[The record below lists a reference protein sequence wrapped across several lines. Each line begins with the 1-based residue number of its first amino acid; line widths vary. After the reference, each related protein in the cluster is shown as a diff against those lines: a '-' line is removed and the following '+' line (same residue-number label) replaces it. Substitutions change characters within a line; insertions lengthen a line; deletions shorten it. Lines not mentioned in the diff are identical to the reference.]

1 MFISKLSNVINRY
14 DQYGIM
20 RVNALQSLM
29 VTICIFLV
37 NFIFGPPYI
46 NQLLPIFLIGIIAG
60 SGSPSYIRRQQ
71 IIAIFV
77 IIAIIWYICVNLVVN
92 HNLATVIVNG
102 FLLCVMFWLGKKIPI
117 FAAIALIC
125 YLLGLILPPLNVS
138 GSFYVYYDFI
148 SMCGIYLI
156 IVLAFMNLFPKIYYQ
171 RIWIRAFYLCLQELS
186 TIQRQLASGE
196 TNFVNS
202 KHLIGMYR
210 ITSSVTQ
217 KEFTLAIRRTNI
229 SLLRIYTYMTTLRT
243 QLLPINPQALI
254 HGANLCDELCQNI
267 VSGNK
272 IDVNSGLI
280 TELPNEIKFALQQLT
295 RVWNKTC
302 LKI

>member
-1 MFISKLSNVINRY
+1 MFIFRLSNVINRY

-29 VTICIFLV
+29 VTIGIFLV
-37 NFIFGPPYI
+37 NFIFSPPYI
-46 NQLLPIFLIGIIAG
+46 NQLLPIFLIGIIAA
-60 SGSPSYIRRQQ
+60 SSSPSYIRRQQ
-71 IIAIFV
+71 IVASFIV
-77 IIAIIWYICVNLVVN
+77 IAIIWYICVNLVVN
-92 HNLATVIVNG
+92 HNLATIIING
-102 FLLCVMFWLGKKIPI
+102 LLLSIMFWLGKKAPI

-125 YLLGLILPPLNVS
+125 YLLGVILPPLKVS
-138 GSFYVYYDFI
+138 GSFYVYYNLI
-148 SMCGIYLI
+148 VMCGIYLI

-171 RIWIRAFYLCLQELS
+171 RIWIRAFYLCLKELS
-186 TIQRQLASGE
+186 LIQRNLAGGE

-210 ITSSVTQ
+210 ITSNITQ
-217 KEFTLAIRRTNI
+217 KEFTRAIRRTNI

-243 QLLPINPQALI
+243 QLLPINPQALLQS
-254 HGANLCDELCQNI
+254 ANLCDELCQQI
-267 VSGNK
+267 VNGNK
-272 IDVNSGLI
+272 IDVNSKLI

-295 RVWNKTC
+295 RIWNETC